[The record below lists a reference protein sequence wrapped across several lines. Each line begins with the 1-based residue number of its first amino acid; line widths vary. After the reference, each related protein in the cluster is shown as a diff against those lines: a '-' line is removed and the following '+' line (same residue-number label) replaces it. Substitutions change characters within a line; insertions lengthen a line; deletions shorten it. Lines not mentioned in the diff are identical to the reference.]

1 MGVTAQLLPVCVCV
15 WVGERER
22 GYECAQGGKVSDEIP
37 LDFFGNVVPDSG
49 EVLRRHKND
58 RKSVNC

>member
-1 MGVTAQLLPVCVCV
+1 MCV